1 MSITITRPIDEY
13 TLKITITK
21 LTLNEPLD
29 DESFKLEFPDNI
41 PVQKMP

>member
-13 TLKITITK
+13 TLKIIIAK
-21 LTLNEPLD
+21 LTLNEPMD